1 MVASAPVESADAT
14 ALETLSRQDVE
25 AMLQATGTQ
34 MLGAGS
40 YGSVYAVQHRRQTCA
55 LKCAHSNGVIPLWS
69 EMKWLQS
76 IAGAGGAPVPLAS
89 CPESPALLMSFCG
102 KENLRE
108 YLRKGARSGGFSLEH
123 VLSLALRVTERLQD
137 LHRAGVVHGDLKA
150 NNVTLRLNAAGNPES
165 VHIIDFGLSPRA
177 GETRP
182 PKRDGRD
189 RYWYCSCMDSGSPL
203 SPLCDLPGLGAIFY
217 KLFMGRPDV
226 PRGAA
231 DLAKLCA
238 RRFHDERRPALEEV
252 RRRLAEVFVSL
263 LPSEEERR
271 APAAKEAR
279 ILAQFCADAGL
290 PTVAIPQLHQHLRP
304 PHTVAEGGDGKTFHT
319 GQRVVK
325 HAGNLRAFKDLLL
338 EAMELRA
345 LDGRGRGSQ
354 RLEGVCIE
362 TPSALARTRARRP
375 EWSRGRSPRR
385 PRASAPAETRGRSLA
400 APPADDAQGPG
411 VRPRPRV
418 CLLGLSG
425 SILCR
430 FLCSATQRFAKA
442 AGKAKKA

>member
-108 YLRKGARSGGFSLEH
+108 YLRKGARSGGFSLER

-150 NNVTLRLNAAGNPES
+150 NNVTLRLDAAGNPES
-165 VHIIDFGLSPRA
+165 VHLVDFGLSRRA

-252 RRRLAEVFVSL
+252 RRRLAEVLVSL

-304 PHTVAEGGDGKTFHT
+304 PYTVAEGGDGKTFHT

-362 TPSALARTRARRP
+362 MLCLVATDATPSAKRPREDEGEAAGVAEGTLAQAPESKRARGDP
-375 EWSRGRSPRR
+375 GQVARG
-385 PRASAPAETRGRSLA
+385 PAR
-400 APPADDAQGPG
+400 
-411 VRPRPRV
+411 
-418 CLLGLSG
+418 
-425 SILCR
+425 
-430 FLCSATQRFAKA
+430 
-442 AGKAKKA
+442 